1 MSKVPSCSAAWCG
14 IDVSALQLVVAFQS
28 GTLPVQQRTFF
39 NRPSGH
45 RELLRWLQRS
55 NVTIRVC
62 LEATGIYSLDL
73 ALVLHACSSIEL
85 AVLNPKAVCRFAETL
100 RRSKT
105 DPADAL
111 VLLEYSQRMPW
122 QPWQPPSATA
132 MALRS
137 ITRRFAALTKQ
148 HTMEANRL
156 HAAQVSATVPRCVH
170 QDLKQSLYQI
180 ERRLKRL
187 QCAARELVAQTAEL
201 EQRYSLLRSIPG
213 IGENSALQLLGELGA
228 LPADLNVRQWVAH
241 SGLDPLHHQSG
252 SSVHR
257 PARISRAG
265 NRHLRRA
272 LYMPALVGVRFD
284 PYLRAFYEQLLAR
297 HKTKLQA
304 ILAAARKI
312 LHAIYG
318 MFRFQSRYQGSRLF
332 PQLQP
337 VIPAA

>member
-1 MSKVPSCSAAWCG
+1 MSKVPSCPAAWCG
-14 IDVSALQLVVAFQS
+14 IDVSALQLVVALQR
-28 GTLPVQQRTFF
+28 GELPVQQRTFS
-39 NRPSGH
+39 NRSSGH

-55 NVTIRVC
+55 NVTVRVC
-62 LEATGIYSLDL
+62 LEATGVYSLDL
-73 ALVLHACSSIEL
+73 ALSLHACSSIEL

-111 VLLEYSQRMPW
+111 VLLDYSRRMPW

-132 MALRS
+132 MTLRS
-137 ITRRFAALTKQ
+137 ITRRCAALTRQ

-156 HAAQVSATVPRCVH
+156 HAAQASGTVPRCVQ
-170 QDLKQSLYQI
+170 QDLKQSLQQI

-187 QCAARELVAQTAEL
+187 QHAAREMVAQTAES
-201 EQRYSLLRSIPG
+201 EQRYTLLRSIPG
-213 IGENSALQLLGELGA
+213 IGESSALQLLGELGT
-228 LPADLNVRQWVAH
+228 LPPDLDVRQWVAH
-241 SGLDPLHHQSG
+241 SGLDPLHHESG

-257 PARISRAG
+257 PAHISRAG

-284 PYLRAFYEQLLAR
+284 PYLHAFYERLLAR

-304 ILAAARKI
+304 IIAAARKI
-312 LHAIYG
+312 LHAIFG
-318 MFRFQSRYQGSRLF
+318 MFRSRSHYEGSRLF
-332 PQLQP
+332 PQLKP
-337 VIPAA
+337 VITAA